1 MLLISIVSKR
11 PSSRSQKV
19 PAISKRPKYLKT
31 SQLKISKPSNYLKT
45 SQLTIS
51 KFPNYLKSPNFLK
64 RTVAER
70 YEIHAIWGQLWEVAG
85 NRKKL
90 RKMAKVAIPQLPGN
104 YDCVLDPSRVVTIR
118 LGARACTEL
127 RKWRLKI
134 KNA

>member
-19 PAISKRPKYLKT
+19 PAISKRP
-31 SQLKISKPSNYLKT
+31 NYLKT